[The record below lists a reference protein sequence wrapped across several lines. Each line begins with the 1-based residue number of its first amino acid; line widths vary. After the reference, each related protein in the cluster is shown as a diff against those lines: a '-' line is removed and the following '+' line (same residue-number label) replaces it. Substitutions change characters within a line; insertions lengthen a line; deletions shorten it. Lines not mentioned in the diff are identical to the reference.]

1 MAIDLNLDPIK
12 VIINPT
18 NSPQPNEVVEINELL
33 EEVEEI
39 IPPQPVQNQQQLQA
53 PEPPLPLQLQANEA
67 NGSFMN
73 GAPLPHLPDLIG

>member
-39 IPPQPVQNQQQLQA
+39 IPPQPVQN
-53 PEPPLPLQLQANEA
+53 
-67 NGSFMN
+67 
-73 GAPLPHLPDLIG
+73 